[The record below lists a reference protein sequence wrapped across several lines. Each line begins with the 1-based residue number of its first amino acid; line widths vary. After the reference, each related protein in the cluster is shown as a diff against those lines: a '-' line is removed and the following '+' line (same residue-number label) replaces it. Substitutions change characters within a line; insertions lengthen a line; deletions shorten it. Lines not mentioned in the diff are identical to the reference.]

1 MQGLDKDQLLQT
13 NYQEEYAGHT
23 IEREVA
29 SLSIANFSTSVQNVR
44 KTTLKQ
50 NAEPKQPFGTKV
62 SNPLLEQQNNNEIVT
77 AIRPNVLKYFLKGYD
92 TAMADYLVAGF
103 TYGFELHYEGPRY
116 FRSSKNLLSAL
127 QKPVIVNK
135 KLQKELEAHRIV
147 GPFVTLPFDNLQI
160 SPIGIVPK
168 KRRWSVEAHTPFIIS

>member
-1 MQGLDKDQLLQT
+1 M
-13 NYQEEYAGHT
+13 
-23 IEREVA
+23 
-29 SLSIANFSTSVQNVR
+29 ST
-44 KTTLKQ
+44 
-50 NAEPKQPFGTKV
+50 
-62 SNPLLEQQNNNEIVT
+62 PLLEQQNNNEIVT
-77 AIRPNVLKYFLKGYD
+77 PIRSKLLKYFLKGYD

-127 QKPVIVNK
+127 QNPVIVNK
-135 KLQKELEAHRIV
+135 KLQKELEAHRIM

-168 KRRWSVEAHTPFIIS
+168 KRWSF